1 MTRRHPNPWTQQV
14 ASPNPWTQQV
24 APKGLPGDRA
34 RRRKDPLLPSLP
46 LPQIRGVSGAGAT
59 RGSRASGSDD
69 GWWGGSS
76 LPELGVGVRSAP
88 LTLPTLPTLPTGAQ
102 RAAQN
107 RAKLRSLLLP
117 PLLRAGAPRDP
128 APRPG
133 ESEDPCRGWARETP
147 DSRLALQ
154 RELLP
159 SKFREFLQRTG
170 AECVRAKPPTSS
182 ARQSK
187 KSVSEH
193 CQHLPR
199 CPHCSFP
206 SDLRGQSSYF
216 QNSLKKILLRR
227 IPALGT
233 LKRDRSQFITFKK
246 ANQPHSVQAPK
257 LKAVLTHSSSGE
269 GSGKKRRRFCP
280 FRVRFADETLRDSA
294 LRYWERALAVRQG
307 HIEKGIATGSM
318 TSERVFRSVGRWLER
333 LPKALCPRAQEEA
346 TASISFGW
354 DCPGLA
360 PQEPQGHLS
369 EDASMKSSLPFI
381 PRATTQR
388 PQSGLKT
395 FLEAHSILE
404 QVDRS
409 PSSWSQKL
417 WQRIPLGPESP
428 VSWPE
433 APQRPAVPSLSL
445 QESFLPSVALVLNR
459 GRPKGSCLL

>member
-59 RGSRASGSDD
+59 RGSRASESDD

-88 LTLPTLPTLPTGAQ
+88 LSLSTLPTGAQ

-128 APRPG
+128 APRRPRPG
-133 ESEDPCRGWARETP
+133 ESEDPCRGSARKTP
-147 DSRLALQ
+147 DSLLTLQ
-154 RELLP
+154 GELLP

-170 AECVRAKPPTSS
+170 AECVRAAPPTSS
-182 ARQSK
+182 AWQSK

-199 CPHCSFP
+199 CPHCVARVS
-206 SDLRGQSSYF
+206 SRGQSSYF
-216 QNSLKKILLRR
+216 QNSLKKILPRR

-246 ANQPHSVQAPK
+246 ANQPHGVQAPK
-257 LKAVLTHSSSGE
+257 LKTVLTHSSSGE
-269 GSGKKRRRFCP
+269 GSKKRRRFCP

-318 TSERVFRSVGRWLER
+318 TSERVLRSVGRWLES

-346 TASISFGW
+346 TASTSFGW

-360 PQEPQGHLS
+360 PQEPQGHPS

-388 PQSGLKT
+388 PRSGLKT
-395 FLEAHSILE
+395 FLEAHGILE
-404 QVDRS
+404 
-409 PSSWSQKL
+409 
-417 WQRIPLGPESP
+417 
-428 VSWPE
+428 
-433 APQRPAVPSLSL
+433 

-459 GRPKGSCLL
+459 GGRPKGSCLL

>member
-88 LTLPTLPTLPTGAQ
+88 LSLPTLPTGAQ

-133 ESEDPCRGWARETP
+133 QSEDPCRGSARGTP

-154 RELLP
+154 GELLP

-170 AECVRAKPPTSS
+170 AECVRATPPTSS

-206 SDLRGQSSYF
+206 SDLRGQSLYF

-246 ANQPHSVQAPK
+246 ANQPHGVQAPK
-257 LKAVLTHSSSGE
+257 LKTVLAHSSSGE
-269 GSGKKRRRFCP
+269 GSKKRRRFCP

-318 TSERVFRSVGRWLER
+318 TSERVFRSVGRWLES

-346 TASISFGW
+346 TASISFSW

-395 FLEAHSILE
+395 FLEAHSSLE

-417 WQRIPLGPESP
+417 
-428 VSWPE
+428 
-433 APQRPAVPSLSL
+433 
-445 QESFLPSVALVLNR
+445 ESFLPSVALVLNR

>member
-88 LTLPTLPTLPTGAQ
+88 LSLPTLPTGAQ

-133 ESEDPCRGWARETP
+133 ESEDPCRGSARETP

-154 RELLP
+154 GELLP

-170 AECVRAKPPTSS
+170 AECVRATPPTSS

-193 CQHLPR
+193 RQHLPR

-206 SDLRGQSSYF
+206 SDLRGQSSCF

-246 ANQPHSVQAPK
+246 ANQSTDGSGRPFCSLALEAEMNSNKCVLDASSPTVSRPPSSRLCSLTAPRE
-257 LKAVLTHSSSGE
+257 KARE
-269 GSGKKRRRFCP
+269 GSVGASAPSACDLLMRPCGTARSATGNVAWQGLKKTGSHRKHLLPVSMKACLAEEMPRKVQKIKPSLWGRQALPGPAKKPAATGPGFW
-280 FRVRFADETLRDSA
+280 DGSLLSA
-294 LRYWERALAVRQG
+294 LWRGMDVVVSVLA
-307 HIEKGIATGSM
+307 
-318 TSERVFRSVGRWLER
+318 
-333 LPKALCPRAQEEA
+333 
-346 TASISFGW
+346 
-354 DCPGLA
+354 
-360 PQEPQGHLS
+360 
-369 EDASMKSSLPFI
+369 
-381 PRATTQR
+381 
-388 PQSGLKT
+388 
-395 FLEAHSILE
+395 
-404 QVDRS
+404 
-409 PSSWSQKL
+409 
-417 WQRIPLGPESP
+417 
-428 VSWPE
+428 
-433 APQRPAVPSLSL
+433 
-445 QESFLPSVALVLNR
+445 
-459 GRPKGSCLL
+459 

>member
-59 RGSRASGSDD
+59 RGSRASESDD

-88 LTLPTLPTLPTGAQ
+88 LSLSTLPTGAQ

-107 RAKLRSLLLP
+107 RGKLRSLLLP

-128 APRPG
+128 APRRPRPG
-133 ESEDPCRGWARETP
+133 ESEDPCRGSARETP
-147 DSRLALQ
+147 DSLLALQ
-154 RELLP
+154 GELLP

-170 AECVRAKPPTSS
+170 AECVRAAPPSEAPPRTPGVEDAWQTKPICQPGNF
-182 ARQSK
+182 
-187 KSVSEH
+187 KSVG
-193 CQHLPR
+193 
-199 CPHCSFP
+199 PH
-206 SDLRGQSSYF
+206 G
-216 QNSLKKILLRR
+216 
-227 IPALGT
+227 
-233 LKRDRSQFITFKK
+233 
-246 ANQPHSVQAPK
+246 VQAPK
-257 LKAVLTHSSSGE
+257 LKTVPTHSSSGE
-269 GSGKKRRRFCP
+269 GSKQRRRFCP

-318 TSERVFRSVGRWLER
+318 TSERVLRSVGRWLES

-346 TASISFGW
+346 TASTSFSW

-360 PQEPQGHLS
+360 PQEPQGHPS

-388 PQSGLKT
+388 PRSGLKT
-395 FLEAHSILE
+395 FLEAHGILE

-417 WQRIPLGPESP
+417 VNGRPCHASSLGPSLCRP
-428 VSWPE
+428 RSAHTCPE
-433 APQRPAVPSLSL
+433 PQPQRLST
-445 QESFLPSVALVLNR
+445 
-459 GRPKGSCLL
+459 C